1 MNKYDVIIIG
11 AGPSGIFCAYE
22 LMRQKPDMKVLMI
35 EKGRSI
41 EKRQCPKSTTKV
53 CVGCKPCSIT
63 TGFAGAGAFSDGKLS
78 LSPDVG
84 GNLVVAT
91 NVSSGK
97 NANGV
102 FVGQKVGRDQ
112 YKYEALQWKFLDA
125 ATWSA
130 MMQEFDKFVVTARIP
145 DMVNNRFQTIRMYP
159 GNRTA
164 TPVEFNGSG
173 LPTKYRDCKVNIID
187 CGVIE

>member
-1 MNKYDVIIIG
+1 MAVITIN
-11 AGPSGIFCAYE
+11 
-22 LMRQKPDMKVLMI
+22 
-35 EKGRSI
+35 GR
-41 EKRQCPKSTTKV
+41 EFP
-53 CVGCKPCSIT
+53 
-63 TGFAGAGAFSDGKLS
+63 A
-78 LSPDVG
+78 PDVG

-97 NANGV
+97 NANGE

-112 YKYEALQWKFLDA
+112 YKFDALQWKFLDA

-130 MMQEFDKFVVTARIP
+130 MLQEFDKFVVTARIP

-187 CGVIE
+187 GGVIE

>member
-1 MNKYDVIIIG
+1 MAVITIN
-11 AGPSGIFCAYE
+11 
-22 LMRQKPDMKVLMI
+22 
-35 EKGRSI
+35 GR
-41 EKRQCPKSTTKV
+41 EFP
-53 CVGCKPCSIT
+53 
-63 TGFAGAGAFSDGKLS
+63 A
-78 LSPDVG
+78 PDVG

-97 NANGV
+97 NANGE

-112 YKYEALQWKFLDA
+112 YKFDALQWKFLDA
-125 ATWSA
+125 
-130 MMQEFDKFVVTARIP
+130 
-145 DMVNNRFQTIRMYP
+145 
-159 GNRTA
+159 A